1 MGVAALVVAGTLA
14 AVSLVRASSESSASS
29 FVPVPPTRILDSR
42 VGLGLAGPFESPTP
56 RALQVTGVVAT
67 PGGTFQ
73 VVPPE
78 ATAVVLNVTAVLPTA
93 DGFISVRPDGAPGA
107 PTTSSLNFRAGDVVP
122 NAVTV
127 VLPASGAI
135 EITYDAFGAAGPTVE
150 VLADVTGYFV
160 PSAGGPPGPEGP
172 AGPPGAPGAA
182 GPPGPPGPEGAP
194 GAEGPPG
201 PEGPTGPEG
210 PEGAP
215 GADGE
220 PAVAPARVVW
230 VAESGG
236 DFTSVGAALA
246 SIGDNG
252 PATPYVVRIAP
263 GTYTEPG
270 GIDLLDHVDLEGSG
284 AGVTVL
290 ECECASGDSSAAVVR
305 ATSVRAGMR
314 HLTVR
319 NLGGGD
325 HAVAIATTDT
335 GIGDLSLSHVR
346 AEAVGGDLINVAVHN
361 ASSSPRLHE
370 VIAVA
375 VGGFQAAGLVYSGA
389 SSPVGRGVRI
399 GVADAA
405 VGTGLRLETTE
416 IASVPRLVDLHID
429 VAGTLEAV
437 GVYSGSSGAH
447 RIADASITVSSPQI
461 ARGIDNRWVLTVER
475 SAIDTVGGPGFSAG
489 AYNRGAELRLVDV
502 QIENHG
508 DGEAVHNSNV
518 DHAGTVV
525 IHNSTIFNL
534 LGPALHADGG
544 TSMILYNSFVSGSVS
559 GTGGFTCGGV
569 YGSSSLDA
577 VCS

>member
-127 VLPASGAI
+127 ALPASRAI

-284 AGVTVL
+284 AGVTVIQ
-290 ECECASGDSSAAVVR
+290 CECGSATSSSNDGSSAAVRAEEVSAEVR
-305 ATSVRAGMR
+305 G
-314 HLTVR
+314 LTIR
-319 NLGGGD
+319 NTGGGT
-325 HAVAIATTDT
+325 HATALRVLDADA
-335 GIGDLSLSHVR
+335 LSLVHLR
-346 AEAVGGDLINVAVHN
+346 AEASGGEHNIGIHNV
-361 ASSSPRLHE
+361 SSSPRLHD
-370 VIAVA
+370 VTVQAGGGQTAAGVVNSGTSSPAGRGLDIAVSGTSFGIGLALAPTTPVSVPVLHGTRIEVSATTSSTGIGLTNSGGYRLADVHVHA
-375 VGGFQAAGLVYSGA
+375 VGG
-389 SSPVGRGVRI
+389 
-399 GVADAA
+399 
-405 VGTGLRLETTE
+405 GT
-416 IASVPRLVDLHID
+416 V
-429 VAGTLEAV
+429 
-437 GVYSGSSGAH
+437 
-447 RIADASITVSSPQI
+447 
-461 ARGIDNRWVLTVER
+461 RGIDNKGHLTVER
-475 SAIDTVGGPGFSAG
+475 GFVHVEGGEFVDAV
-489 AYNRGAELRLVDV
+489 YN
-502 QIENHG
+502 
-508 DGEAVHNSNV
+508 DGEQLILHDLIVENWGGGSAVHNSSDPPV
-518 DHAGTVV
+518 GMVV
-525 IHNSTIFNL
+525 ISASSVMGLTN
-534 LGPALHADGG
+534 ALHADGG
-544 TSMILYNSFVSGSVS
+544 TSMILYNSVVSGSVS